1 MVVGGV
7 DLPQSVD
14 HYHELMPLE
23 EHTLNQAIK
32 SHTYGLVTST
42 YKATHNKTGLRF
54 CLKRIHGEYS

>member
-1 MVVGGV
+1 M
-7 DLPQSVD
+7 PQSVD